1 MPRNGVLLGLLLGIS
16 APPSRA
22 QPEFDQI
29 QIKAERVAG
38 NVHVLY
44 GGGGNIGVSVGPDG
58 ILLVDDQYAPL
69 APKIRV
75 ALRTLAGDRPVRFVL
90 NTHWH
95 GDHTGG
101 NEVFGETAPIIAQ
114 ENVRKRLITGGVL
127 SNGRRF
133 EPAPKGAL
141 PVITFDRKV
150 SVHVNDEEIRGLHL
164 DRGHTDGDV
173 VVYFTRSN
181 VVHMGDQFV
190 AGGFLPFVDFA
201 SGGNLDG
208 LIANVDHVIG
218 TVADDVKVIPGHGPI
233 GGKPELVAYS
243 RMLKDTRAALQRAR
257 SSKASFDALLA
268 DPVFRQYRWPD
279 DEKRDFLGRLY
290 RGLVNPNLP

>member
-1 MPRNGVLLGLLLGIS
+1 VTKQIGIGILLLAAAAS
-16 APPSRA
+16 SRA
-22 QPEFDQI
+22 QTELDQI
-29 QIKAERVAG
+29 QVRAERVAG
-38 NVHVLY
+38 NVHVLS

-69 APKIRV
+69 APKIRA
-75 ALRTLAGDRPVRFVL
+75 ALRTFAGDRPVRFVL

-101 NEVFGETAPIIAQ
+101 NEIFGETAPIIAQ
-114 ENVRKRLITGGVL
+114 ENVRKRLVTGGVL

-141 PVITFDRKV
+141 PIITFDRKL

-164 DRGHTDGDV
+164 ERGHTDGDV

-190 AGGFLPFVDFA
+190 SGGFLPFVDFN
-201 SGGNLDG
+201 SGGDLDG
-208 LIANVDHVIG
+208 LIANIDHVIG
-218 TVADDVKVIPGHGPI
+218 TVPDDVRVIPGHGSVA
-233 GGKPELVAYS
+233 GKAELLAYS
-243 RMLKDTRAALQRAR
+243 KMLKDTRAALRRAK
-257 SSKASFDALLA
+257 SSKASFNVLLG
-268 DPVFRQYRWPD
+268 DPVFRQYGWPEE
-279 DEKRDFLGRLY
+279 EKRDFLGRLY
-290 RGLVNPNLP
+290 RGIVNPDLR

>member
-1 MPRNGVLLGLLLGIS
+1 MRKQIGIGILLLLS
-16 APPSRA
+16 AASSRA
-22 QPEFDQI
+22 QTEFDQI
-29 QIKAERVAG
+29 QVKAERVAG

-69 APKIRV
+69 VPKIRA
-75 ALRTLAGDRPVRFVL
+75 ALRSIAGDRPVRFVL

-101 NEVFGETAPIIAQ
+101 NEIFGEGAPIIAQ
-114 ENVRKRLITGGVL
+114 ENVRKRLVTGGVL

-133 EPAPKGAL
+133 DPAPEGAL
-141 PVITFDRKV
+141 PIITFDRKL
-150 SVHVNDEEIRGLHL
+150 SLHVNDEEIRGLHL

-190 AGGFLPFVDFA
+190 AGGFLPFVDFN
-201 SGGNLDG
+201 SGGDLDG
-208 LIANVDHVIG
+208 LIANIDHVIG
-218 TVADDVKVIPGHGPI
+218 TVPGDVRVIPGHGPVA
-233 GGKPELVAYS
+233 GKDALVAYS
-243 RMLKDTRAALQRAR
+243 KMLKDTRGALRRAKR
-257 SSKASFDALLA
+257 SRASFEALLG
-268 DPVFRQYRWPD
+268 DPVFRQYGWPEE
-279 DEKRDFLGRLY
+279 EKRDFLGRLY
-290 RGLVNPNLP
+290 RGIVNPDLR

>member
-1 MPRNGVLLGLLLGIS
+1 MARKEIGILLLLLSGAS
-16 APPSRA
+16 SRA

-29 QIKAERVAG
+29 QIRAERVAG

-58 ILLVDDQYAPL
+58 VLLVDDQYAPL
-69 APKIRV
+69 APKIRA
-75 ALRTLAGDRPVRFVL
+75 ALRTIAGDRPVRFVL

-101 NEVFGETAPIIAQ
+101 NEIFGETAPIIAQ
-114 ENVRKRLITGGVL
+114 ENVRKRLVTGGVL

-133 EPAPKGAL
+133 EPAPEGAL
-141 PVITFDRKV
+141 PIITFDRKL

-164 DRGHTDGDV
+164 ERGHTDGDV

-190 AGGFLPFVDFA
+190 SGGFLPFVDFN
-201 SGGNLDG
+201 SGGDLDG
-208 LIANVDHVIG
+208 LIANIDQVIG
-218 TVADDVKVIPGHGPI
+218 TVPDDVRVIPGHGAVA
-233 GGKPELVAYS
+233 GKPDLVAYS
-243 RMLKDTRAALQRAR
+243 KMLKDTRAALRRAK
-257 SSKASFDALLA
+257 SSRGSLEALLG
-268 DPVFRQYRWPD
+268 DPVFRQYGWPEE
-279 DEKRDFLGRLY
+279 EKRDFLGRLY
-290 RGLVNPNLP
+290 RGIVDPR